1 MDNFYK
7 IPEELAQKIRE
18 ETAEL
23 GKKHANRAQ
32 EYDAYTQFV
41 ESQMQYFQE
50 DVKNVLDILAKL
62 IMEGKLY
69 IHTRLLARVK
79 DPESALHNDD
89 INKMDKNVLMDE
101 ILNRIEQSD
110 YELLETNYE
119 SEKKHKSKKL
129 DDVFGITIITD
140 TEEELEVLREE
151 LKKNFSI
158 HKEKK
163 KEKAQ
168 YHAIHMELFGKKEN
182 EQSPLIEC
190 QLKTRQHYIDSYD
203 HTLYKVESNLART
216 LNEANKIAD
225 NQKVKLNEEGIK
237 KVEETIQSYYD
248 SGRFNIFTNIPR
260 MWEATF
266 SEENEEMKIRRLTE
280 GQTLK
285 RVYPSLVIRSDK
297 SR

>member
-1 MDNFYK
+1 MENIK
-7 IPEELAQKIRE
+7 IPEEMAQKIRE
-18 ETAEL
+18 ESAML
-23 GKKHANRAQ
+23 GKKYASRAQ

-41 ESQMQYFQE
+41 ESQIQFFQE
-50 DVKNVLDILAKL
+50 DVKKILDVLGKL

-89 INKMDKNVLMDE
+89 IKKMDKNVLMDE
-101 ILNRIEQSD
+101 ILNRITPSD
-110 YELLETNYE
+110 YEVLETNYE
-119 SEKKHKSKKL
+119 SEKKNKSKKL
-129 DDVFGITIITD
+129 DDVFGVTIITD
-140 TEEELEVLREE
+140 TEDELEVLREE
-151 LKKNFSI
+151 LRENFII

-168 YHAIHMELFGKKEN
+168 YHAIHMEMFGKIEN

-203 HTLYKVESNLART
+203 HTLYKVETNIARR
-216 LNEANKIAD
+216 LNEAKEIRD
-225 NQKVKLNEEGIK
+225 NQKVKLNAEGIK

-248 SGRFNIFTNIPR
+248 NGKFNIFTNIPR

-285 RVYPSLVIRSDK
+285 RVYPSLVIRSEK